1 MAVSSGSLPLSEI
14 ERAVTAGV
22 RAALQAAVP
31 QALNTPLTVST
42 LPGDTHRHPGTA
54 TASLAT
60 AVTSL
65 RSVPLPSI
73 PGRHVYRSR
82 HINRRH
88 VKTYTKEV
96 VCLPFSLESSLFV
109 IPRGDSRSRL
119 AEAGLIGKMSFSTEW
134 TEDQLRWEITAIF
147 RRVFGLSEHQ
157 LLPFQFLSTI
167 KGCKKLMKPQ
177 VTSNFPWGGKEVASM
192 CSNFCMYIM
201 AEMEAPSQNLLV
213 ELSDDSDFESQAPQL
228 RRSRRTNV
236 SSISQREQYERQEGE
251 ETRPQADIEMELH
264 EQRGPNQATTHFTD
278 FIPVYVDDEEAIEE
292 AIRRSLSEEAGSSSL
307 QDSRFA
313 RTLSKEE
320 ITGIVKAHSERVVTT
335 SYKPIYISRGNLWTT
350 ALRQFSR
357 QRFAE
362 STHMLYVTFASDEDI
377 TEDAEDLGGP
387 RREFFRLLVKAIY
400 KESGAFEES
409 SNGFIPRLNITHVQN
424 GLYRTIGQMMAT
436 IIVQGGESPALLSP
450 LVVGYLLTGHFQF
463 NVTPD
468 DVADMELREA
478 LKKVDQAASKDE
490 LDQAIGYCES
500 WQYQIEGLPNPVTM
514 DNKDAF
520 VKSAILFHVLIQRQ
534 SCYDQLGEGLKQYE
548 VFSLLKENP
557 GIRVLL
563 EMPQKCNDVT
573 DDDVATLLKPVYS
586 VLGSNKRPREEL
598 LVVKFRE
605 FLHCVQEKEIGERLH
620 ARDLTE
626 AEKEF
631 IQTLTAGHI
640 LAFATGSSQV
650 PATGFLPS
658 PKLTFVHDE
667 TKHLPVSHTCS
678 NELQMF
684 VNKKNLE
691 DDDEFDYHFLVALMN
706 GAIFSA
712 V

>member
-31 QALNTPLTVST
+31 QALNTPLTVSTLPDDTHRHPGTATASLATAVTSLRSVST

-307 QDSRFA
+307 QDS
-313 RTLSKEE
+313 
-320 ITGIVKAHSERVVTT
+320 
-335 SYKPIYISRGNLWTT
+335 
-350 ALRQFSR
+350 
-357 QRFAE
+357 
-362 STHMLYVTFASDEDI
+362 SDEDI